1 MVKSIRPSRNE
12 RVRVVY
18 ARYDQRALSAER
30 NATVHF
36 SQAERGARQR
46 GRCNNTTYNRSQA
59 RRRQPQ
65 IHDERFGWQS
75 KTNFPYVSVLLEIFF
90 FVFTAFKH
98 SSFISSFVFFLDLI
112 WYCVNH
118 IHGSFRSE
126 FITGNWRVLDKK
138 RVPEPGSYTM
148 NWLHQG
154 KVNASVWMEDC
165 SFECNS
171 ALLFFY
177 SRLHCYIL
185 YFENCIFNS
194 QIYICKS
201 YV

>member
-1 MVKSIRPSRNE
+1 MLQFIFLKLREVQENVVHVIIQHTTDHKRDGDSRKYMTSALGDK
-12 RVRVVY
+12 VR
-18 ARYDQRALSAER
+18 
-30 NATVHF
+30 
-36 SQAERGARQR
+36 
-46 GRCNNTTYNRSQA
+46 
-59 RRRQPQ
+59 Q
-65 IHDERFGWQS
+65 ISPMFQFYS
-75 KTNFPYVSVLLEIFF
+75 KFF

-112 WYCVNH
+112 WYCVHH

-165 SFECNS
+165 SFECIS

-194 QIYICKS
+194 QLYICKS

>member
-1 MVKSIRPSRNE
+1 MLQFIFLKLREVQENVVHVIIQHTTDHKRDGDSRKYMTSALGDK
-12 RVRVVY
+12 VR
-18 ARYDQRALSAER
+18 
-30 NATVHF
+30 
-36 SQAERGARQR
+36 
-46 GRCNNTTYNRSQA
+46 
-59 RRRQPQ
+59 Q
-65 IHDERFGWQS
+65 ISPMFQFYS
-75 KTNFPYVSVLLEIFF
+75 KIFF

-98 SSFISSFVFFLDLI
+98 SSCISSFVFFLDLI

-165 SFECNS
+165 SFECIS

-194 QIYICKS
+194 QLHICKS